1 MIGNFFSRRKRLLTI
16 LLSIVVFVG
25 YFIVTDPDA
34 GVLQN
39 LHYGVQLALILGI
52 FALAMPV
59 IAFLEVHTDIYTDE
73 IVKDQPKTVNTASQN
88 PTGAGLLLLS
98 KSIALLAYS
107 IVIAAIIISVKDI
120 I

>member
-1 MIGNFFSRRKRLLTI
+1 
-16 LLSIVVFVG
+16 
-25 YFIVTDPDA
+25 
-34 GVLQN
+34 
-39 LHYGVQLALILGI
+39 
-52 FALAMPV
+52 
-59 IAFLEVHTDIYTDE
+59 VHTDIYTDE
-73 IVKDQPKTVNTASQN
+73 IVKDQPKTVSTASQN

>member
-1 MIGNFFSRRKRLLTI
+1 MIGNFFSKRKRLLTI

-25 YFIVTDPDA
+25 YFIITDPDA

-59 IAFLEVHTDIYTDE
+59 IAFLEVHTDIYTY
-73 IVKDQPKTVNTASQN
+73 KFVNW
-88 PTGAGLLLLS
+88 
-98 KSIALLAYS
+98 
-107 IVIAAIIISVKDI
+107 
-120 I
+120 

>member
-1 MIGNFFSRRKRLLTI
+1 MIGSFLSKKKRLLTI

-25 YFIVTDPDA
+25 YFIVTDPDV
-34 GVLQN
+34 GVLQD
-39 LHYGVQLALILGI
+39 LHYGIQLTLILGI
-52 FALAMPV
+52 FALAMAV

-73 IVKDQPKTVNTASQN
+73 IVRDQAKTVDTAGQN